1 MRRKYI
7 VGNWKMNG
15 LKAAIGEA
23 QAIADGAKVHSAV
36 DVAICPPFTL
46 LSAMHAQCG
55 DLSVGGQDCH
65 TENSGA
71 FTGSIA
77 APMLVDAGASLV
89 IVGHSERRDGLGET
103 SALVKEKAEAALAA
117 GLNVIVCVGEALA
130 VREAGDAESF
140 VLTQI
145 RESLP
150 ASIAEN
156 AGRVAVAYEPI
167 WAIGTGRTASLED
180 IAAMHHAIRTA
191 LGAQADIVRVLYG
204 GSVSPD
210 NAADILRV
218 DNVDGALVGG
228 ASLTAAKFLPIV
240 AAAQQ

>member
-1 MRRKYI
+1 MRKKYI

-15 LKAAIGEA
+15 TKGAVGEA
-23 QAIADGAKVHSAV
+23 RAIADAAKAQGAA

-46 LSAMHAQCG
+46 LTDMHAQCP
-55 DLSVGGQDCH
+55 DLAIGGQDCH
-65 TENSGA
+65 TENNGA

-77 APMLVDAGASLV
+77 APMLVDAGATLV

-103 SALVKEKAEAALAA
+103 SALVQKKAEAALAA
-117 GLNVIVCVGEALA
+117 GLNVIICVGESLA
-130 VREAGDAESF
+130 VREAGEAESF

-150 ASIAEN
+150 TSVGEHAARI
-156 AGRVAVAYEPI
+156 AVAYEPI

-180 IAAMHHAIRTA
+180 IAAMHGAIRGA
-191 LGAQADIVRVLYG
+191 LGAQADVVRVLYG

-210 NAADILRV
+210 NAADILRI
-218 DNVDGALVGG
+218 DNVDGVLVGG